1 MSDSLKGPG
10 TIPYLNACTIIVS
23 SLVFSLTTCA
33 PKTIEELF
41 QGLSMILS
49 YIKKIV
55 RNERGSPIC
64 NVLLSEQL
72 RKLRERRHVA
82 IREVDEQIHR
92 CAHQRAHEQL
102 ALYRVRAPNQHHL
115 RMEGREMRLW
125 VLYTCEGGFG
135 PHERDWYHG
144 IHDRLREWHW
154 EIPRWCRRYLIFHL
168 TFPCLIPQTPA

>member
-55 RNERGSPIC
+55 RDWQGSPIDD
-64 NVLLSEQL
+64 VLIPEQR
-72 RKLRERRHVA
+72 RKLRK
-82 IREVDEQIHR
+82 
-92 CAHQRAHEQL
+92 
-102 ALYRVRAPNQHHL
+102 
-115 RMEGREMRLW
+115 
-125 VLYTCEGGFG
+125 
-135 PHERDWYHG
+135 
-144 IHDRLREWHW
+144 
-154 EIPRWCRRYLIFHL
+154 RRYMFVREDDKLV
-168 TFPCLIPQTPA
+168 